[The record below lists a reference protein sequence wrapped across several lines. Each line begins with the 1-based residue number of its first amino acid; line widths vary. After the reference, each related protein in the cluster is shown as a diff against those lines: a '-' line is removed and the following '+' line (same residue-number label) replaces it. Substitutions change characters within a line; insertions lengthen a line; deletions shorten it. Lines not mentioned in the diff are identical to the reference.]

1 MHEWEDHGAKE
12 FCRSYLTYRVKRA
25 TERDRGFHRIK
36 QVVDD
41 LLEELRADRDVVIG
55 QVCIMVFTR
64 TCSWH
69 ASNDKVL
76 VNLAS
81 YFGCKRLLQSLLD
94 DGSRD
99 DCFAGC
105 LAEPRALALM
115 AGHFDVVK
123 LLDRHPERK
132 KCHYFWRWDGLYD
145 VAAKSTD
152 AAVARRILE
161 YYTKNP
167 FVRPF
172 YRGQLSNSWE
182 VNQMIRTDQKKWRGI
197 PPRVKICGNTSDKSA
212 LERFCWLGSLDMARH
227 LLDDDAGVAL
237 GDESRALG
245 AAARAGHEEVVD
257 LLLRRGADPNGEG
270 LMRGVPM
277 LAAVS
282 GGSLA
287 IVKKLA
293 EHGAVLS
300 THADEAVKLAIS
312 LEHTAMVEY
321 LLESSGLLR
330 FDKFSKFYF
339 HAQAKGLE
347 SW

>member
-55 QVCIMVFTR
+55 E
-64 TCSWH
+64 
-69 ASNDKVL
+69 
-76 VNLAS
+76 
-81 YFGCKRLLQSLLD
+81 SLLD

-99 DCFAGC
+99 NCFAGC

-145 VAAKSTD
+145 VAAKSRD
-152 AAVARRILE
+152 VAVARRILE

-182 VNQMIRTDQKKWRGI
+182 VNQLIRTDEKKYRGI
-197 PPRVKICGNTSDKSA
+197 PPRVKIWGNTGDKSA

-227 LLDDDAGVAL
+227 LLNDDAGGAL
-237 GDESRALG
+237 GDETRALG

-257 LLLRRGADPNGEG
+257 LLLRRGADPSGEG

-300 THADEAVKLAIS
+300 TRADEAVKLAMS

-321 LLESSGLLR
+321 LLETFGLLR

-339 HAQAKGLE
+339 HAEAKGLE
-347 SW
+347 SMQSLLVDLFWR

>member
-1 MHEWEDHGAKE
+1 MHEWEDHGAKD

-25 TERDRGFHRIK
+25 TEQDRGYNQIK

-41 LLEELRADRDVVIG
+41 LLEELRADRDFVIG
-55 QVCIMVFTR
+55 EVCMMVSTK
-64 TCSWH
+64 TCSW
-69 ASNDKVL
+69 
-76 VNLAS
+76 
-81 YFGCKRLLQSLLD
+81 LLRSLLD

-99 DCFAGC
+99 NCFAGC

-123 LLDRHPERK
+123 LLDRYPERK
-132 KCHYFWRWDGLYD
+132 KCYDSCWDGLYD
-145 VAAKSTD
+145 VAAKSRD
-152 AAVARRILE
+152 VAVARRILE

-167 FVRPF
+167 FC
-172 YRGQLSNSWE
+172 
-182 VNQMIRTDQKKWRGI
+182 RGI
-197 PPRVKICGNTSDKSA
+197 PPRVKICSNTSDKSA

-227 LLDDDAGVAL
+227 LLDDAGVVL

-293 EHGAVLS
+293 GRGAVLS
-300 THADEAVKLAIS
+300 THTDEAVELAIS
-312 LEHTAMVEY
+312 LEHTAMVVY
-321 LLESSGLLR
+321 LLETSGQLR

-339 HAQAKGLE
+339 HAEAKGLE